1 MNEVLGK
8 LLSRLSKYDWFTT
21 LLPGLFLFALLPRI
35 GINAASESIV
45 EEFGLVFFLGVVSSR
60 VGATCIEQVARWF
73 KLLEPYEDYVDWSNA
88 DKEKADMLV
97 RNANWFRSLC
107 GMMLVFI
114 GSFALQQAHFSWLT
128 PKVKICVVALVILA
142 LFLDAYR
149 RQLDFT
155 TRRIRKFKQ
164 DKAEEKG

>member
-21 LLPGLFLFALLPRI
+21 LFPGLFLFALLPKI
-35 GINAASESIV
+35 GINIASESIV

-60 VGATCIEQVARWF
+60 VGATCVEQVARWF
-73 KLLEPYEDYVDWSNA
+73 KLLESYEDYVDWSNA

-155 TRRIRKFKQ
+155 TRRIRKFKH
-164 DKAEEKG
+164 DKAENKG